1 MYGYHHHC
9 HHYYCYFFFNLETG
23 FYYVGLVGREI
34 IMNIRLTMNLW
45 LSFVF
50 ASHMLEFR

>member
-1 MYGYHHHC
+1 M
-9 HHYYCYFFFNLETG
+9 FTTTTVIIIIVIFLNLETG

-50 ASHMLEFR
+50 DSHMLEFR